1 MATAAQSALAEGMR
15 TLTRNVGEWFV
26 FGGRSFPATVS
37 EPLQVASGFPRGT
50 TPGPEYDL
58 EIEASVCD
66 IKTAIPREGQTLTR
80 EGVSYRVVAVR
91 NPPGSHKVTFLVYQP
106 K

>member
-1 MATAAQSALAEGMR
+1 MATPAQFALSEGMR
-15 TLTRNVGEWFV
+15 TLTRNVGSHFV
-26 FGGRSFPATVS
+26 FAGHSFPATVS
-37 EPLQVASGFPRGT
+37 EPLQVTLGMPRGT

-58 EIEASVCD
+58 EIEAAVCD
-66 IKTAIPREGQTLTR
+66 FETPLPREGQTITR
-80 EGVSYRVVAVR
+80 DGVSYRVVAVR